1 MALGDTIPTP
11 ADAVLIDN
19 MTIAQ
24 RELFD
29 TNLLLRLKVDIQEP
43 SSGGT
48 TLSFTLGIP
57 SMVFVNGNPAPD
69 WKPSTGYD
77 TGTEIISNI
86 SYGEYDRITI
96 IYKEKYT

>member
-1 MALGDTIPTP
+1 MALGDTITTP
-11 ADAVLIDN
+11 VNAILIDN

-29 TNLLLRLKVDIQEP
+29 TNLLLRLKTDIQEP
-43 SSGGT
+43 ATSGV

-57 SMVFVNGNPAPD
+57 AMVFINGSAYPD

-77 TGTEIISNI
+77 TVTEVISNI
-86 SYGEYDRITI
+86 QYTDTDRITI
-96 IYKEKYT
+96 IYKEKYS